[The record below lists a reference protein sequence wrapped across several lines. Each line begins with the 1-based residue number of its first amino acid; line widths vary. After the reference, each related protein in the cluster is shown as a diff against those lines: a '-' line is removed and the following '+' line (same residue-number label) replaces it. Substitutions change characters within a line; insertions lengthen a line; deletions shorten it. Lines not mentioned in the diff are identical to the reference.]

1 MHRITTILSLT
12 LAALLICL
20 SACGEAASPAPASSD
35 STPSTLRVVATVAM
49 VADLVEHVAG
59 DRAQVTT
66 LLGPGTDPHLYKPTP
81 SDLRALES
89 ARIVFY
95 AGLKLEGKMELTLQS
110 LTARVPTK
118 AVTDAIPRDQLRA
131 FEGHPGDFDPHVWF
145 DVALWARCIESV
157 RDELIALDPASADTY
172 RANAA
177 AYTARLGE
185 LDAHIRAQLATIPKE
200 RRVLLTAHD
209 AFGYFGRAYD
219 IEVLGVQGMSTESEA
234 SLKDINTLVATLV
247 DRRIP
252 AVFVESSVPK
262 KNIEALIEG
271 AASRGHTVTIGGE
284 LFSDAMGAAGTPEG
298 TYVGMVEHNVR
309 TIVEALR

>member
-185 LDAHIRAQLATIPKE
+185 LDAHVRAQLATIPKE

-234 SLKDINTLVATLV
+234 SLKDINTLVETLV